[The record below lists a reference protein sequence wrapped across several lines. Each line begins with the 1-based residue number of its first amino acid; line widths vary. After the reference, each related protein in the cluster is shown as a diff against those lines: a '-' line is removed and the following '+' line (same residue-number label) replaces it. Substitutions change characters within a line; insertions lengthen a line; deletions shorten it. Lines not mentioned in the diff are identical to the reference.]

1 MAAGELTGRDAT
13 KSVYFVASDDPAITE
28 IIDLHRGGETVPYPG
43 AGEIVITEKLAE
55 LAGVRI
61 GDTVTVSVSDTDKA
75 DLKVA
80 GLAENY
86 VQNYVYMTGK
96 TYGAAFSDGFEP
108 KTLLL
113 RTAEDADEYSL
124 SAALSNEDGVASVS
138 VISDTRRMIDNMMQS
153 LNYVVALVLASAG
166 ALAFVVLFNLG
177 NINISERVREI
188 ATIKVL
194 GFHAGETGA
203 YVFRENV
210 MLSLM
215 GIAAGLPLGILLH
228 AFVMEQIKVDMV
240 SFKYV
245 IAPVSYLLT
254 VLLVLLFTVVTDVI
268 MRRKIARID
277 MAESLKSIE

>member
-1 MAAGELTGRDAT
+1 
-13 KSVYFVASDDPAITE
+13 
-28 IIDLHRGGETVPYPG
+28 
-43 AGEIVITEKLAE
+43 
-55 LAGVRI
+55 
-61 GDTVTVSVSDTDKA
+61 
-75 DLKVA
+75 
-80 GLAENY
+80 
-86 VQNYVYMTGK
+86 VQNYVYMTGE

-113 RTAEDADEYSL
+113 RTAEGADEYSL

-210 MLSLM
+210 LLSLM

-254 VLLVLLFTVVTDVI
+254 VLLVLLFTVVTDII

>member
-1 MAAGELTGRDAT
+1 M
-13 KSVYFVASDDPAITE
+13 
-28 IIDLHRGGETVPYPG
+28 
-43 AGEIVITEKLAE
+43 
-55 LAGVRI
+55 
-61 GDTVTVSVSDTDKA
+61 
-75 DLKVA
+75 
-80 GLAENY
+80 
-86 VQNYVYMTGK
+86 
-96 TYGAAFSDGFEP
+96 
-108 KTLLL
+108 
-113 RTAEDADEYSL
+113 
-124 SAALSNEDGVASVS
+124 
-138 VISDTRRMIDNMMQS
+138 
-153 LNYVVALVLASAG
+153 
-166 ALAFVVLFNLG
+166 
-177 NINISERVREI
+177 REI

-210 MLSLM
+210 LLSLM

-254 VLLVLLFTVVTDVI
+254 VLLVLLFTVVTDII

>member
-1 MAAGELTGRDAT
+1 MTSGELTGRETT
-13 KSVYFVASDDPAITE
+13 KTVYFVASDDPAITD

-43 AGEIVITEKLAE
+43 VGEIVITEKLAE
-55 LAGVRI
+55 LAGVQI
-61 GDTVTVSVSDTDKA
+61 GDTVTVSVSDTDQA
-75 DLKVA
+75 ELKVV

-86 VQNYVYMTGK
+86 VQNYVYMTGE
-96 TYGAAFSDGFEP
+96 TYGSAFDDGFEP
-108 KTLLL
+108 RTLLL
-113 RTAEDADEYSL
+113 RTNEDADEYGL
-124 SAALSNEDGVASVS
+124 AAALTNEDSVASVS
-138 VISDTRRMIDNMMQS
+138 VITDTRRMIDNMMQS

-194 GFHAGETGA
+194 GFHARETGA

-215 GIAAGLPLGILLH
+215 GIVVGLPLGVLLH
-228 AFVMEQIKVDMV
+228 TFVMNQIQVDMV

-245 IAPVSYLLT
+245 IAPVSYVLT
-254 VLLVLLFTVVTDVI
+254 VLLVLLFTIITDVI
-268 MRRKIARID
+268 MRRKIAHID